1 MVTSPQRT
9 ALAAIAICVPL
20 SWGCEKKVENAAP
33 PPPPEV
39 YVSDVVQQDVPI
51 YLELP
56 GQTVGNQDVE
66 IRARV
71 EGFLDSMN
79 FRGIGLGHAGNGTNG
94 QGPVKGRASR
104 HNE

>member
-1 MVTSPQRT
+1 MRETGRERGPTSTPR
-9 ALAAIAICVPL
+9 
-20 SWGCEKKVENAAP
+20 G
-33 PPPPEV
+33 

-71 EGFLDSMN
+71 EGFLD
-79 FRGIGLGHAGNGTNG
+79 R
-94 QGPVKGRASR
+94 
-104 HNE
+104 